1 MREESDL
8 DHGGDSRKGGVKCV
22 VSEYILYIESTG
34 FDGRSFVRLVKK
46 RLIKDD
52 TKTSSLRNKSG
63 IVIR

>member
-8 DHGGDSRKGGVKCV
+8 DHGGDSRKGSVKCA
-22 VSEYILYIESTG
+22 VSGYILKVESKG
-34 FDGRSFVRLVKK
+34 FDGRSFMRFVRK

-63 IVIR
+63 IVIK